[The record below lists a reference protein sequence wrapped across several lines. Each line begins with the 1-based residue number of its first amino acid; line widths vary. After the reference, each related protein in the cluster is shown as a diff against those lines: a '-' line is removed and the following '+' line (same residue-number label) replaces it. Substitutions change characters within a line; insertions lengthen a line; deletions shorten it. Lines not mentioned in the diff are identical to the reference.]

1 MIYYNFVVSL
11 YPKSSTTPSS
21 KSRKIGGIAKIEI
34 KIDVTK
40 TKMKKVIKPS
50 DRLKPTDQINL
61 ANGKIRAI
69 AKVKGCHESTVSEAL
84 KRPRDTQLQ
93 RDIRILAVD
102 FYGGTF

>member
-1 MIYYNFVVSL
+1 M
-11 YPKSSTTPSS
+11 YPKSSTTPSL

-34 KIDVTK
+34 KIDVIK

-50 DRLKPTDQINL
+50 ERLKPTDRINL
-61 ANGKIRAI
+61 DNGKIRAI
-69 AKVKGCHESTVSEAL
+69 ARAKGCHESTVSEAL